1 MLSKTRLLK
10 INKVA
15 LRGMGYSGAMYALDP
30 ADPVKDG
37 FSWVETHFTP
47 RSAGPT
53 TLVHHIV
60 FHVAVVRQS
69 ASGK

>member
-1 MLSKTRLLK
+1 LK